1 MSSTHSTSWSV
12 NRSHLAP
19 AAQLLASLY
28 PGLISIRIKEKDYYN
43 RGRVSIRISVKARSA
58 AIGRKVHANIY
69 AHHLEGRHRQDHQ
82 PHRRMAGTAEDRTL
96 ISRQACTVNP
106 SEGSSRPRAGCF

>member
-1 MSSTHSTSWSV
+1 MLSNTQTSWSV
-12 NRSHLAP
+12 NRSHLVP

-69 AHHLEGRHRQDHQ
+69 AHHLDHAIARIINHIDAW
-82 PHRRMAGTAEDRTL
+82 PELRKTAR
-96 ISRQACTVNP
+96 S
-106 SEGSSRPRAGCF
+106 